1 MPKVVAEDLE
11 CPYES
16 PGIRMELARG
26 DVQLHHQLLLKEGE
40 GQAQLQPFED
50 GGVYKGE
57 GHPIGSPI
65 VRADWHPS
73 GRNAYTNVEIILPV
87 DGAGG
92 LIRVV
97 GQKGFEVA
105 FR

>member
-1 MPKVVAEDLE
+1 MV
-11 CPYES
+11 
-16 PGIRMELARG
+16 LARG
-26 DVQLHHQLLLKEGE
+26 DVQLHHQLLLKEDE

-50 GGVYKGE
+50 GGVYEGE

-73 GRNAYTNVEIILPV
+73 RRNAYTNVEIILPV

-92 LIRVV
+92 LIRSLLRRVLRWPF
-97 GQKGFEVA
+97 GS
-105 FR
+105 